1 MAITKLVSDSLGTG
15 VGGKVLQVV
24 TVTNTTNTFTS
35 NSTSEVDI
43 EFNSVVFELSITPSS
58 ASSKIYVMANIP
70 ARTSHNGNA
79 NGRYGIS
86 LHSKIGTGSYSKIW
100 GDSTSV
106 SWLGSY
112 DYGNNGSQVGII
124 SPLHYLHSPNST
136 DEIKYKLKINVGN
149 TANVVSINRD
159 QAGTQITA
167 MEIQG

>member
-1 MAITKLVSDSLGTG
+1 MAIITLNNNSLVNAD
-15 VGGKVLQVV
+15 VGKVLQVV
-24 TVTNTTNTFTS
+24 TTTNTTNAFTS

-58 ASSKIYVMANIP
+58 ASSKIYVMANVP
-70 ARTSHNGNA
+70 VRTAHNTIA

-86 LHSKIGTGSYSKIW
+86 LHSKIGAGSYSTIW
-100 GDSTSV
+100 LNSTNS

-112 DYGNNGSQVGII
+112 DYGNSGSQVGII
-124 SPLHYLHSPNST
+124 LPLHYLHSPNST
-136 DEIKYKLKINVGN
+136 DEIKYKLKIKVGDSTN
-149 TANVVSINRD
+149 TVTVNRD